1 METAGRGSGF
11 DPHDAR
17 LGGALSQV
25 AALDCRRHQFRD
37 RCPEYDVMRARFDR
51 AFNAYI
57 DSGELR
63 KLGKR
68 LNVQVP

>member
-1 METAGRGSGF
+1 
-11 DPHDAR
+11 
-17 LGGALSQV
+17 
-25 AALDCRRHQFRD
+25 
-37 RCPEYDVMRARFDR
+37 MRARFDR

-68 LNVQVP
+68 LTVQVP